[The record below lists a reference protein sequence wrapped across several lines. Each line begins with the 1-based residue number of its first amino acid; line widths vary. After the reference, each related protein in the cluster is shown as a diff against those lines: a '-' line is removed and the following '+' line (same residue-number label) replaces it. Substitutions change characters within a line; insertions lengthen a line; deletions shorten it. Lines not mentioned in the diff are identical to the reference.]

1 MLCGRCWVGKLEWKV
16 WSDRLLVESGVVWR
30 RLIVMC
36 CLVCVWLPVVWSYL
50 CWVALIVVAV
60 LGGAVYCVRECGGC
74 LGRPCLRPSRLRV
87 DDALG
92 AELLLR
98 GCPV

>member
-1 MLCGRCWVGKLEWKV
+1 MLRGRCWVGKHEWKV

-30 RLIVMC
+30 WLVVMC
-36 CLVCVWLPVVWSYL
+36 CLVRVWLPVVRSCL

-60 LGGAVYCVRECGGC
+60 LGGAVYCDRERGGC

-87 DDALG
+87 YGALG
-92 AELLLR
+92 AELL
-98 GCPV
+98 